1 MQACNKSKTRF
12 ASGSTA
18 YIQERQL
25 SVLAE
30 TRNALK
36 QSVAYSSKASQSRH
50 TAPEPQGPQGGRPLA
65 HGCKI
70 NSNIFLSGTLID
82 NTSGRYLGTK
92 GRQNRDQSL
101 PKFCSHKCQI
111 CRAEINCIMCARFQD
126 NTTYTDTWNYPS
138 LKRTHT
144 HIYIYT

>member
-1 MQACNKSKTRF
+1 MQNQLEHLSKWH
-12 ASGSTA
+12 A
-18 YIQERQL
+18 
-25 SVLAE
+25 
-30 TRNALK
+30 
-36 QSVAYSSKASQSRH
+36 
-50 TAPEPQGPQGGRPLA
+50 
-65 HGCKI
+65 
-70 NSNIFLSGTLID
+70 TLTD

-111 CRAEINCIMCARFQD
+111 CRAEINCIMCAWFQD

-144 HIYIYT
+144 HIYIYIRCGEHTYKQRNRMAIFTSEGVTQVLTTMSQSPSFQCKRKSDKSCIIS